1 MALYQAGQGEML
13 VEIMKCS
20 KILQE
25 RRKSS
30 PSEID
35 PLMPRTTGYQFWLSV
50 KLCFFG
56 SATSL
61 K

>member
-35 PLMPRTTGYQFWLSV
+35 PLMPQQQ
-50 KLCFFG
+50 
-56 SATSL
+56 ATSSGL
-61 K
+61 V